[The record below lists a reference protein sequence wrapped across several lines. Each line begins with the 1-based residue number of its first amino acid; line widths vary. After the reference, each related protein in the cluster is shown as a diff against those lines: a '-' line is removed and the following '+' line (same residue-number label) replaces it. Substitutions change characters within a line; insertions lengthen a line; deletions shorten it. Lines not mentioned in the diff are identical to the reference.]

1 MEPLVLLWQG
11 FLEPPQHCTF
21 CMSSLISS
29 LVTTP
34 KPEMDVSDKGD
45 MQHVQLGR
53 LQERV
58 WEPLLYG
65 IVKMHRRTI
74 GSIKNL

>member
-1 MEPLVLLWQG
+1 MLKVLYG
-11 FLEPPQHCTF
+11 TIG
-21 CMSSLISS
+21 SSVAGVPGTSPTLHILHVISS

-34 KPEMDVSDKGD
+34 RPKMGLSDKGD

-65 IVKMHRRTI
+65 IVKMP
-74 GSIKNL
+74 